1 MIRGTKL
8 LCAASACLA
17 LAGCLS
23 VEEKDPQKRIKAI
36 SDPRVR
42 TTAERRHV
50 VAPSDEKDPR
60 SAIVFGRFYFY
71 LDGFGGA
78 KGDLRK
84 GIKVRVTERWPQGK
98 TRHHT
103 VTTDE
108 TGYFQLKAMSF
119 DHSYDVTEAVF
130 PVSEEKCEVEMGFH
144 MRPEYRVLSLGEVV
158 CTVRADGTYQ
168 NKWNNANIYNPNRP
182 LIQHALACNA
192 GTKWE
197 QLIRQRHAHALKMRG
212 Y

>member
-1 MIRGTKL
+1 MVQWTKA
-8 LCAASACLA
+8 LCIASACLV

-23 VEEKDPQKRIKAI
+23 VEEKDPKKRRQAMA
-36 SDPRVR
+36 DPRVR
-42 TTAERRHV
+42 TKTERFPV
-50 VAPSDEKDPR
+50 VAPNEDDNPR

-84 GIKVRVTERWPQGK
+84 GIKVRVAEYRPKGK
-98 TRHHT
+98 TRYHT

-108 TGYFQLKAMSF
+108 TGYFQLKGVS
-119 DHSYDVTEAVF
+119 SEYGYSIGEATF
-130 PVSEEKCEVEMGFH
+130 PVSKEKCEIKMGFR

-158 CTVRADGTYQ
+158 CAVSADGSYQ
-168 NKWNNANIYNPNRP
+168 NRWNNANTYNPNRS
-182 LIQHALACNA
+182 LVQHARTRNS

-197 QLIRQRHAHALKMRG
+197 QLIRERHANALKMRG
-212 Y
+212 N